1 MAVDFY
7 TKWLDVRPGP
17 RPPDYYTLLGVEV
30 FCRDLDA
37 IEHATRR
44 RLTRL
49 DDFALHPNRETRDA
63 VQNMMNEVARARV
76 DLVNPGRRLD
86 YDRRLADRLG
96 TTLPADPGPAG
107 EAETPPAGQR
117 QAPRPVE
124 PELPPETAGESPAKS
139 RRAARKARAATKRF
153 ERIVW
158 RHLRKWKLNAHEH
171 RLLLAEAAALG
182 VRPDDARSIIESK
195 DHQAE
200 IRAEKKH
207 RRQIA
212 MVIGLAVGVL
222 AAVIL
227 GIVLFI
233 SNSQKARSLDERNFL
248 ASIAVA
254 RKCLGQGDLGG
265 ADRALSRAREIAPDD
280 PRLKE
285 VAVDAALMR
294 KEMTVAVTDIL
305 LRARLLRARGELAQA
320 ATELAKARAINPDDP
335 RLEPFA
341 RKLAEMRE
349 QKFQQIV
356 SGVSA
361 SLAAGD
367 RAAATK
373 GLSEAEALLPGDAR
387 LAPLRRKFSAK
398 PPDVVTLEGH
408 TDFVNSVAF
417 SPDGRR
423 IASCSAD
430 MTVKIWD
437 VATGKEIATCK
448 GHTMYIGSVA
458 FSPDGR
464 RIASG
469 SKDKTVK
476 IWDAANAREIT
487 TLTGH
492 KGFVRSVAFSP
503 DAHRIASGGR
513 DTIVR
518 IWDAESGGE
527 IMVLKGHR
535 TVVNSVAFSPDG
547 RRLASGSKDKTVRIW
562 NAESGKEIMAIE
574 GHTGSV
580 RSVAFSPDG
589 RRIVS
594 CGQDETVRIWDV
606 ENRRQTATLDGHK
619 DSVLSVAFS
628 PDGSRVASGGQD
640 AAVKIWDVASG
651 REIKTLE
658 GHTGWVTSVA
668 FSPDGRRL
676 VSASGDETV
685 KIWYTGEP

>member
-7 TKWLDVRPGP
+7 TKWLDVLPGP
-17 RPPDYYTLLGVEV
+17 RPPDYYTLLGVEA
-30 FCRDLDA
+30 FCGDLDA
-37 IEHATRR
+37 IEAATRR
-44 RLTRL
+44 QLTRL

-86 YDRRLADRLG
+86 YDRRLAAQLG
-96 TTLPADPGPAG
+96 VSPPHDTAPAV
-107 EAETPPAGQR
+107 EAETPPARRLQ
-117 QAPRPVE
+117 PPVE
-124 PELPPETAGESPAKS
+124 PELPPETAGEVPAKS

-158 RHLRKWKLNAHEH
+158 RHLRKWKLDPHEH

-182 VRPDDARSIIESK
+182 VPADDARTIIQRN

-200 IRAEKKH
+200 VRAERKH

-227 GIVLFI
+227 GVILFV
-233 SNSQKARSLDERNFL
+233 SASDRDRSSDEKNFL

-254 RKCLGQGDLGG
+254 RKCLDQGDLDG
-265 ADRALSRAREIAPDD
+265 ADKALSRAREIAPDD
-280 PRLKE
+280 PRLE
-285 VAVDAALMR
+285 EAAADAALKR
-294 KEMTVAVTDIL
+294 EAMTEAFTGSL
-305 LRARLLRARGELAQA
+305 SRARVLMNRGELDRA
-320 ATELAKARAINPDDP
+320 AKAMSEARAARPGDA
-335 RLEPFA
+335 RLEPL
-341 RKLAEMRE
+341 RRELAEKQE
-349 QKFQQIV
+349 QKFQQII

-361 SLAAGD
+361 CLAAWNLD
-367 RAAATK
+367 QAAK
-373 GLSEAEALLPGDAR
+373 GLSDAEAILPGDAR
-387 LAPLRRKFSAK
+387 LAPLRRKLTER
-398 PPDVVTLEGH
+398 PGEVVTLEGH

-417 SPDGRR
+417 SADGRR
-423 IASCSAD
+423 IASGSAD

-437 VATGKEIATCK
+437 AATGRELATCK

-464 RIASG
+464 RIASC

-487 TLTGH
+487 TLKGH
-492 KGFVRSVAFSP
+492 TGFVRSVAFSP
-503 DAHRIASGGR
+503 DGRRIASGGR
-513 DTIVR
+513 DATVR
-518 IWDAESGGE
+518 IWDAEKGAE

-535 TVVNSVAFSPDG
+535 TVVNSVAFSPDS
-547 RRLASGSKDKTVRIW
+547 RRIASSGKDKTVRIW
-562 NAESGKEIMAIE
+562 NAESGKEIVALE
-574 GHTGSV
+574 GHQGAV
-580 RSVAFSPDG
+580 HSVAFSPDG

-594 CGQDETVRIWDV
+594 GGRDATVRIWDT
-606 ENRRQTATLDGHK
+606 ENRRQAATLKGHK
-619 DSVLSVAFS
+619 NNVLSVAFS

-640 AAVKIWDVASG
+640 AAVRIWDAASG
-651 REIKTLE
+651 REIMTLK
-658 GHTGWVTSVA
+658 GHTGWVTCVA

-676 VSASGDETV
+676 ASASGDETV
-685 KIWYTGEP
+685 NIWYAGKP